1 MPQGAFWAGPTNH
14 FQGTMVQ
21 VHKASRSNQAG
32 RRRPAGD
39 AGNCDRSIAKVNGKY
54 ASSLTFNENQHS
66 MLVGPSFEQL
76 RKVRRVGASIAINER
91 SEGRR
96 QDRQAGIAAVE
107 CAAMRTGLPGPGIRD
122 LSLGYRVQAF
132 PLSRLSESFRAGLR
146 GQDVAGDAQRA
157 HGNRR
162 PAQGE
167 H

>member
-1 MPQGAFWAGPTNH
+1 MPQCSLWVDPTNQ
-14 FQGTMVQ
+14 FQGTTVQ
-21 VHKASRSNQAG
+21 VHEASRSNQAG
-32 RRRPAGD
+32 RTRPAGD
-39 AGNCDRSIAKVNGKY
+39 ARNCHRSIVKVNGKC

-66 MLVGPSFEQL
+66 ILVGPSFAQQ

-91 SEGRR
+91 RAGRR

-107 CAAMRTGLPGPGIRD
+107 FAAMRTGLPGPCLRD
-122 LSLGYRVQAF
+122 FSLGYRVQAF